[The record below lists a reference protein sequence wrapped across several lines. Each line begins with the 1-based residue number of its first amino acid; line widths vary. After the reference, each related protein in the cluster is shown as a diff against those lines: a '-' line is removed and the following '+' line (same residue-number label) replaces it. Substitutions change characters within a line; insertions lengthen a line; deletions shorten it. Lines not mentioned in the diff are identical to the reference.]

1 MRLILPLFG
10 LMFLA
15 AFGVAEAKPYSNAKY
30 GFSLDV
36 TPTISTGWEEPDAG
50 DGVRSHS
57 ADGKADFVVW
67 AGFLLDENGEK
78 VKFASE
84 MKDRI
89 KSEAGSGA
97 KVTYQKID
105 AKGWAAF
112 SSLNGETILYERAIL
127 ACKGGAIA
135 SYRLQYPKARKAEF
149 DPIIKALNGSFI
161 DNGGCKL
168 KN

>member
-1 MRLILPLFG
+1 MRLILPLSG
-10 LMFLA
+10 LMFLT

-36 TPTISTGWEEPDAG
+36 LPAISTGWEEPDAG

-57 ADGKADFVVW
+57 ADGNADLVAW
-67 AGFLLDENGEK
+67 AGFLLDENGEI
-78 VKFASE
+78 VKFAAE
-84 MKDRI
+84 MRDRI

-112 SSLNGETILYERAIL
+112 SSVNGETILYERAIL

-149 DPIIKALNGSFI
+149 DPIIKALNGSFM

>member
-1 MRLILPLFG
+1 MRVTFALSG

-15 AFGVAEAKPYSNAKY
+15 AFGLAEAKPYSNAKY

-36 TPTISTGWEEPDAG
+36 PPAISSGWEEPDAG

-57 ADGKADFVVW
+57 ADGKADFLAW

-78 VKFASE
+78 VKFATE
-84 MKDRI
+84 IKDRL
-89 KSEAGSGA
+89 KSEAGSGSKIA
-97 KVTYQKID
+97 YQKVD

-112 SSLNGETILYERAIL
+112 SSVTGETILYERDIL

-149 DPIIKALNGSFI
+149 DPVIKALNESFI